1 MANFTEGLIFISNFK
16 ELLNH
21 ILGAFF
27 IIIVF
32 SLGYAYLRPHRVH
45 KKYPVSTLLLK
56 VSYLF
61 YLLVLLIIVYLA
73 ALKEGLDEVFM
84 DIEFFAFLLVLFVP
98 TIGVFARKLGHF
110 RKKRE
115 NFYYFFT
122 IINILS
128 VVALILMYII

>member
-1 MANFTEGLIFISNFK
+1 MTNFDEV
-16 ELLNH
+16 LNY
-21 ILGAFF
+21 ILGALL

-32 SLGYAYLRPHRVH
+32 SLGYAYLKPHRIH
-45 KKYPVSTLLLK
+45 KKYPVSTLALK

-61 YLLVLLIIVYLA
+61 YLLVLMIVVYFA
-73 ALKEGLDEVFM
+73 SLKKGGLNNVFM
-84 DIEFFAFLLVLFVP
+84 DIEFFAFLLVLFIP

-110 RKKRE
+110 RKSRE

-128 VVALILMYII
+128 AGALLVMYFI